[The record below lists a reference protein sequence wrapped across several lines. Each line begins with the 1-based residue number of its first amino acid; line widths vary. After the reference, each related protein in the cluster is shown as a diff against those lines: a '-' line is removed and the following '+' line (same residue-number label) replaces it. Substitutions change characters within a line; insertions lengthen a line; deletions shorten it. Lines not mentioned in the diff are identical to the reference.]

1 MKLEVGKCYRTR
13 SGRKATVESIGS
25 DDLGFPV
32 YAKVDGYLCS
42 YTHGGS
48 YFGGVKSDLDLI
60 DEWRDP
66 EKHLEAKKEEPKG
79 ATISADTI
87 DQIAVDSLLWHFH
100 EYGELEPLQKEA
112 FRIVLS
118 YYGKQV

>member
-1 MKLEVGKCYRTR
+1 MKLEVGKSYRTR
-13 SGRKATVESIGS
+13 NGRKATVESIGS
-25 DDLGFPV
+25 GDNALSV
-32 YAKVDGYLCS
+32 CAEVDGYLYR

-48 YFGGVKSDLDLI
+48 YLCGGKSDLDLI
-60 DEWRDP
+60 DDWRGP
-66 EKHLEAKKEEPKG
+66 NEHLEAKKEEPKG

-87 DQIAVDSLLWHFH
+87 DRIAVDSLLWHFY
-100 EYGELEPLQKEA
+100 EYGDLEPLQKEA

>member
-1 MKLEVGKCYRTR
+1 VKIEVGKSYRTR
-13 SGRKATVESIGS
+13 NGRKATVESIGI
-25 DDLGFPV
+25 DGFPV
-32 YAKVDGYLCS
+32 YAEVDSTLYS
-42 YTHGGS
+42 YNTNGC
-48 YFGGVKSDLDLI
+48 YFGDVKSDLDLI
-60 DEWRDP
+60 DDWIAP
-66 EKHLEAKKEEPKG
+66 KEPKG

-87 DQIAVDSLLWHFH
+87 DQIAVDSLMWHFY